1 MEKTKFRPLYAPNS
15 TLHFMYTLWMLNAH
29 KHCYVTWYFLPQ
41 YFLSWVKNEVWKCMS
56 KREPRRRTT
65 CSDSWHDW
73 SQYVTITY
81 VEETTNWLVFHKNKR
96 RYTVLLDILPNRL
109 VSHLYHFYRI
119 CITIFHEVKKIISN
133 LTNILIAKVFER
145 MSKKK
150 NGTWY
155 LH

>member
-1 MEKTKFRPLYAPNS
+1 MKCGS
-15 TLHFMYTLWMLNAH
+15 
-29 KHCYVTWYFLPQ
+29 
-41 YFLSWVKNEVWKCMS
+41 VWARGM
-56 KREPRRRTT
+56 PRRRTT

-150 NGTWY
+150 KWNMVFTLTFKNLAIFWV
-155 LH
+155 LLKIIFIWRDRHFICL